1 MPRTLKVGGLVMFH
15 YHEIQDLSNM
25 NIFQKADEVFGAIY
39 IWAIAIFIIMFVA
52 MIDSIIKYIKDK
64 EDKDGLRIDR
74 LRILFVITVF
84 TIFEGIILMCGILFL
99 TFNANSIGYYQAEA
113 KVMNIEKSQ
122 KVDDKTNYTFELR
135 YINGVT
141 VDKKTKPLKIKQK
154 NRQGIKNGDKVL
166 IKTSEK
172 TFRGNED
179 KDIEISSN
187 QKSDLT
193 IQKP

>member
-52 MIDSIIKYIKDK
+52 MIDSIIKYIKDN
-64 EDKDGLRIDR
+64 DGLRIDR
-74 LRILFVITVF
+74 LRILIVITVF
-84 TIFEGIILMCGILFL
+84 TIFEGFILMCGILFL

-122 KVDDKTNYTFELR
+122 KVGDKTNYTFELR

-154 NRQGIKNGDKVL
+154 DRQGIKNGDKVL

-172 TFRGNED
+172 TFRGSED
-179 KDIEISSN
+179 KDIEISSIQN
-187 QKSDLT
+187 ADLT
-193 IQKP
+193 IHKL

>member
-1 MPRTLKVGGLVMFH
+1 MFH

-64 EDKDGLRIDR
+64 EDNDGLRIDR
-74 LRILFVITVF
+74 LRILIVITVF
-84 TIFEGIILMCGILFL
+84 TIFEGFILMCGILFL

-141 VDKKTKPLKIKQK
+141 VDKKTQPLKIKQK

>member
-64 EDKDGLRIDR
+64 EDNDGLRIDR
-74 LRILFVITVF
+74 LRILIVITVF
-84 TIFEGIILMCGILFL
+84 TIFEGFILMCGILFL

>member
-1 MPRTLKVGGLVMFH
+1 MR
-15 YHEIQDLSNM
+15 
-25 NIFQKADEVFGAIY
+25 Y

-64 EDKDGLRIDR
+64 EDNDGLRIDR
-74 LRILFVITVF
+74 LRILIVITVF
-84 TIFEGIILMCGILFL
+84 TIFEGFILMCGILFL

>member
-64 EDKDGLRIDR
+64 EDNDGLRIER
-74 LRILFVITVF
+74 LRILIVITVF
-84 TIFEGIILMCGILFL
+84 TIFEGFILMCGILFL

>member
-1 MPRTLKVGGLVMFH
+1 
-15 YHEIQDLSNM
+15 
-25 NIFQKADEVFGAIY
+25 
-39 IWAIAIFIIMFVA
+39 

-154 NRQGIKNGDKVL
+154 TDKELRMAIKC
-166 IKTSEK
+166 
-172 TFRGNED
+172 
-179 KDIEISSN
+179 
-187 QKSDLT
+187 
-193 IQKP
+193 